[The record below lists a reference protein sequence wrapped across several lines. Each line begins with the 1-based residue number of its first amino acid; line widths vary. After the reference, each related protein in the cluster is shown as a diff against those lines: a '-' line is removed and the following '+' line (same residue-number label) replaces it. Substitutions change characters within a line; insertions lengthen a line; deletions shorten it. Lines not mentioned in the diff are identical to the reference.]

1 VGWHDPIGGL
11 SDAALV
17 KAKYGVARYQE
28 QRNQMYRNGRDSLL
42 IELGKYGLG
51 KKDLVANINFFSKV
65 TVDESGEMRFQS
77 GNSTAGDSV
86 ELRFEMNTLV
96 VLSTSPHALDS
107 NPVYAP
113 KAVQLTAWHSDPP
126 GDDDFCRNFRPENRR
141 GFYNT
146 EILFR

>member
-1 VGWHDPIGGL
+1 
-11 SDAALV
+11 
-17 KAKYGVARYQE
+17 
-28 QRNQMYRNGRDSLL
+28 
-42 IELGKYGLG
+42 
-51 KKDLVANINFFSKV
+51 VANINFFSKV
-65 TVDESGEMRFQS
+65 TVGERGEMQFQP

-96 VLSTSPHALDS
+96 VLSTSPHPLDP

-113 KAVQLTAWHSDPP
+113 KALATYRVA
-126 GDDDFCRNFRPENRR
+126 FRSAGRGRLLPQFPPENRR